1 VTATP
6 AICDLTILLEEPAC
20 GVDALERHWNQAAT
34 FAYLPAKSPVSREW
48 VREALDA
55 LPEPYRQDHFCL
67 LTSGSTG
74 NPKLVVGR
82 KDRAGRL
89 AGVLH
94 QVQESEPVAET
105 LVTLP
110 LSYCYAFVNQW
121 LWARVAGRRLVQT
134 PGLSQP
140 DVLLAKLRNARDAML
155 CLTGPQ
161 VALFRHLFGDEQ
173 FSGVLR
179 VHFAGGRFPQEN
191 IPHLRAM
198 FPNARIFNN
207 YGCAEAMPRLTVRPA
222 EQSDAAADIG
232 CPLRGV
238 QLKTGPAGEL
248 LFLSEYRGVAQV
260 NARGFR
266 AVPDEEWVASG
277 DLARQGA
284 DGHWQLLGRA
294 GDVFKRY
301 GEKISLPQILGTV
314 SEHWRGQANH
324 YRERDSGG
332 EEGYVLVLNP
342 APTGEAL
349 RTLLQA
355 FRASHP
361 RTHWPLRIESVEALP
376 LLPNGKV
383 DVLALKDQSNKSLH
397 WRQRI

>member
-6 AICDLTILLEEPAC
+6 AIFGLPVLLEEPLC
-20 GVDALERHWNQAAT
+20 GVDSLERHWDRAAT

-48 VREALDA
+48 VQDALGA

-82 KDRAGRL
+82 KDRAERL
-89 AGVLH
+89 GAVLH

-121 LWARVAGRRLVQT
+121 LWTRVAGRRLIQT

-155 CLTGPQ
+155 CLIGPQ
-161 VALFRHLFGDEQ
+161 VALLRQLFGDEQ
-173 FSGVLR
+173 FFSVVR
-179 VHFAGGRFPQEN
+179 VHFAGGRFPQES
-191 IPHLRAM
+191 IPHLRTM

-207 YGCAEAMPRLTVRPA
+207 YGCAEAMPRLTLRPA
-222 EQSDAAADIG
+222 GEGAAASDIG
-232 CPLRGV
+232 CPLPGV
-238 QLKTGPAGEL
+238 QLKAGPAGDL
-248 LFLSEYRGVAQV
+248 LFLSEYRSVAQV
-260 NARGFR
+260 DVRGFR
-266 AVPDEEWVASG
+266 AVPDDEWVATG
-277 DLARQGA
+277 DLARQG
-284 DGHWQLLGRA
+284 DGGRWQLLGRS
-294 GDVFKRY
+294 GEVFKRY
-301 GEKISLPQILGTV
+301 GEKISLPQILETV
-314 SEHWRGQANH
+314 SEHWSGQANH
-324 YRERDSGG
+324 YRERDGGG
-332 EEGYVLVLNP
+332 EEGYVLVLCP
-342 APTGEAL
+342 APAEEEA

-383 DVLALKDQSNKSLH
+383 DGLALREQASKSLH